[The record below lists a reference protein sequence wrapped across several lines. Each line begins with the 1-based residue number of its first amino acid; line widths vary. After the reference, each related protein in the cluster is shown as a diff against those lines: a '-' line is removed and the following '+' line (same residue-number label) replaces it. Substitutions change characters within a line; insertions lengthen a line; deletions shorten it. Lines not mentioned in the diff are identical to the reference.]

1 MKEKQRHLKILELV
15 KNNCIETQEEL
26 TALLHDAGFFVTQ
39 ATVSRDIR
47 ELKLSKMPGAN
58 GELRYSVQIPEDERV
73 KERLLN
79 VFREGVV
86 KIDFAGNMVV
96 IKTLEGLAM
105 AVGASVDA
113 MGFDEVVGS
122 IAGDDVIICVVKSE
136 EIAERLMNRFNSVM
150 DNQQ

>member
-15 KNNCIETQEEL
+15 KNNYIETQEEL
-26 TALLHDAGFFVTQ
+26 TALLHNAGFYVTQ

-47 ELKLSKMPGAN
+47 ELKLSKMPGVN
-58 GELRYSVQIPEDERV
+58 GRLRYSTQIPEDEHV

-79 VFREGVV
+79 VFRQSVV

-113 MGFDEVVGS
+113 MGLDEVVGS

-136 EIAERLMNRFNSVM
+136 EIAMQLMNKLNGVM
-150 DNQQ
+150 AI